1 MKEQFIPYHLALQLK
16 QLGFNQS
23 CIGYYNQ
30 QTEELFQYQ
39 TTTST
44 NGHKYAAP
52 LWQQAF
58 DWFDEKGIEGV
69 IYSTASGYHWSI
81 SKSAFNPES
90 NISGGTSICDLQSNG
105 PNMAGRF
112 NTKKEA
118 EEDCLNKLIETHSN
132 QS

>member
-30 QTEELFQYQ
+30 QTEELFPYQ

-44 NGHKYAAP
+44 NGHKCAAP